1 MKKGTVRRL
10 ERVGNLLA
18 MRAAVTGPNGDVLVL
33 KLLVDTGASYT
44 IVPVEAVERIGCDTV
59 HPISTVR
66 IVSANGVIV
75 SPMVKV
81 VRFSRLGRQFRNV
94 SVVAHTLPSGTFV
107 DGLLGIDLLNRLGT
121 VLDLERGTI
130 HSRR

>member
-1 MKKGTVRRL
+1 
-10 ERVGNLLA
+10 

>member
-1 MKKGTVRRL
+1 MKKGTVRRIK
-10 ERVGNLLA
+10 RVGNLLA

-33 KLLVDTGASYT
+33 RLLVDTGASCT

-66 IVSANGVIV
+66 IVFANGVIV

-81 VRFSRLGRQFRNV
+81 VRFSRLGRQFRCAYLAIRNV
-94 SVVAHTLPSGTFV
+94 C
-107 DGLLGIDLLNRLGT
+107 
-121 VLDLERGTI
+121 
-130 HSRR
+130 